1 MHVWAN
7 DPKRY
12 PFPHPYKNDFT
23 YDGVHDATVE
33 MLIDDM
39 DQNGVTHCV
48 LVQVVFHGW
57 DNSYIA
63 DCVRRYP
70 KRLVA
75 HGLIDPLDPNVAERL
90 EYWVK
95 EQGLVGMRV
104 PPINYR
110 AEDWGGGDAWL
121 DSKEHDALWNK
132 AAELDAVF
140 NLFIAPEQLP
150 RLQRMLDR
158 HPDVKVCID
167 HVAASLHKGQPPSGV
182 ENLLA
187 LERNPNVWVKVSE
200 LAGSGDSYPY
210 RATYP
215 NLKRVYEA
223 FGPDRLL
230 WGTGYPGSCRAAYRR
245 PSLADELRLIQR
257 EIPFL
262 SEEDRAKI
270 LGLNAAKIW
279 KLG

>member
-39 DQNGVTHCV
+39 DKNGVTHCV

-90 EYWVK
+90 EYWV
-95 EQGLVGMRV
+95 
-104 PPINYR
+104 
-110 AEDWGGGDAWL
+110 
-121 DSKEHDALWNK
+121 
-132 AAELDAVF
+132 
-140 NLFIAPEQLP
+140 
-150 RLQRMLDR
+150 
-158 HPDVKVCID
+158 
-167 HVAASLHKGQPPSGV
+167 
-182 ENLLA
+182 
-187 LERNPNVWVKVSE
+187 
-200 LAGSGDSYPY
+200 
-210 RATYP
+210 
-215 NLKRVYEA
+215 
-223 FGPDRLL
+223 
-230 WGTGYPGSCRAAYRR
+230 
-245 PSLADELRLIQR
+245 
-257 EIPFL
+257 
-262 SEEDRAKI
+262 
-270 LGLNAAKIW
+270 
-279 KLG
+279 